1 MVMESMLGLAHRFSY
16 NIAGHS
22 GDPENFSF
30 VDDGKPP
37 SNDQERLQVLCK
49 MNAPERRLGL
59 APRPETYLSTSPLFR
74 VQLGFNFSRLL
85 RHSVFAEFL

>member
-30 VDDGKPP
+30 VDDGK
-37 SNDQERLQVLCK
+37 

-74 VQLGFNFSRLL
+74 VQLGFNFARLL